1 MGLWFEGD
9 TYVTAGRQTAYFIM
23 HCLKI
28 ILNMFSNSFVSQSKV
43 FVLILE
49 MKYLN
54 DKVWQVS
61 PGIFCQDQALIFY
74 LGSAGWTIHACLLI
88 FIKWWQII
96 CN

>member
-1 MGLWFEGD
+1 MGSWFEGD

-28 ILNMFSNSFVSQSKV
+28 IFNMFSNSFVSQSKV

-54 DKVWQVS
+54 DQV
-61 PGIFCQDQALIFY
+61 
-74 LGSAGWTIHACLLI
+74 
-88 FIKWWQII
+88 
-96 CN
+96 